1 MSKSVL
7 YAEDEPDDIFFMKRA
22 FRQAGVGEQ
31 LRTVNDG
38 NEAIEYLAGRGKYAN
53 RQENPL
59 PGVVLL
65 DLKMPETSGFEV
77 LQWIRT
83 HPGVATI
90 PVVIFTSSSQAAD
103 IERASKLGANG
114 YLVKPG
120 SPDLLIEVVKAF
132 KDYWLK
138 HDCLPGRTKED

>member
-22 FRQAGVGEQ
+22 FRPAGIGEQ

-38 NEAIEYLAGRGKYAN
+38 NEAIDYLAGRGKYSN
-53 RQENPL
+53 RRENPL
-59 PGVVLL
+59 PSVVLL

-83 HPGVATI
+83 HPGVATW
-90 PVVIFTSSSQAAD
+90 PVVIFPSSSQPAD
-103 IERASKLGANG
+103 IERASTLGANG

-120 SPDLLIEVVKAF
+120 SPDLLIDLVKAF
-132 KDYWLK
+132 KEYWLK
-138 HDCLPGRTKED
+138 HDCLPGRAKED